1 LLRRQ
6 ELLWAIDWPRLVVN
20 ISGQSA
26 AGGAMR
32 KSVAI
37 VAICAAVTI
46 MGAVTA
52 RAQERKD
59 AARAQE
65 TKEEKG
71 FTLCN
76 RTKLTVRYAM
86 ALNRRDRGKGEKV
99 DKILSEGWYVL
110 APNECKLL
118 WPGVLKHRYY
128 LIYAEAR
135 NSNRRWEGNKRICA
149 SDSAFKIEAA
159 LCPSGHDFRNF
170 IQVDT
175 GDSDEYTYDLN

>member
-1 LLRRQ
+1 LIGR
-6 ELLWAIDWPRLVVN
+6 DPVVN
-20 ISGQSA
+20 IQGHPRP
-26 AGGAMR
+26 GGAMK

-37 VAICAAVTI
+37 VAACAAVTI
-46 MGAVTA
+46 VGAVTA
-52 RAQERKD
+52 RAQEKKETAGASR
-59 AARAQE
+59 E

-86 ALNRRDRGKGEKV
+86 ALNRKDSKKGEK
-99 DKILSEGWYVL
+99 DNILSEGWYVL
-110 APNECKLL
+110 GPNECKLL
-118 WPGVLKHRYY
+118 WPGALKHRFY

-135 NSNRRWEGNKRICA
+135 NSNRRWEGNKRVCA
-149 SDSAFKIEAA
+149 DDKTFKIEAG
-159 LCPSGHDFRNF
+159 LCASGRHFRNF